1 MMYFTLGFA
10 ILAFFGAVGLI
21 GGMLYDQTHNV

>member
-1 MMYFTLGFA
+1 MYFTLGFA
-10 ILAFFGAVGLI
+10 LFALLGAVGLI

>member
-1 MMYFTLGFA
+1 MYFTLGFA
-10 ILAFFGAVGLI
+10 LFAFLGAVGLI